1 MANLASYIKEKRA
14 ERGFSLRKLAD
25 LSDVSH
31 TEIKRIED
39 GLRKQPSPAVLR
51 TIAVALGVSYEEVM
65 EIAGYVLPARAKNT
79 QSSKIRG
86 SEDLSSVEIAKVEEY
101 IAFLKT
107 QRK

>member
-1 MANLASYIKEKRA
+1 MANLAAYIKEKRA
-14 ERGFSLRKLAD
+14 SKGYSLRKLAE

-39 GLRKQPSPAVLR
+39 GLRKQPSPVVLR
-51 TIAVALGVSYEEVM
+51 SMAVALGVSYEEIM
-65 EIAGYVLPARAKNT
+65 EVAGYILPTRVKTVQTSRIKGA
-79 QSSKIRG
+79 
-86 SEDLSSVEIAKVEEY
+86 EDLDSVEVDKVEEY

>member
-1 MANLASYIKEKRA
+1 MANLAAFISEKRA
-14 ERGFSLRKLAD
+14 GRGFSLRKLAE

-51 TIAVALGVSYEEVM
+51 SISVALGVSYEEIM
-65 EIAGYVLPARAKNT
+65 EVAGYVLPTRAKPAT
-79 QSSKIRG
+79 SSRIKG
-86 SEDLSSVEIAKVEEY
+86 ADDLSSVEVAKVEEY

>member
-1 MANLASYIKEKRA
+1 MATLATYIKEKRA
-14 ERGFSLRKLAD
+14 NRGFSLRKLAD

-51 TIAVALGVSYEEVM
+51 TIAVALGVSYEEIM
-65 EIAGYVLPARAKNT
+65 EVAGYVLPVRAKST
-79 QSSKIRG
+79 QTSRIKG

-101 IAFLKT
+101 IAFLKS